1 MKYDTIELNAEL
13 GTQPGYSA
21 MLFSYGIKINGV
33 EFHPEHSLDLTDS
46 VYLSPLHCRLKEV
59 PLNGVR

>member
-1 MKYDTIELNAEL
+1 LRKYFGWFRHFTA
-13 GTQPGYSA
+13 TQSESQLWSRTLSCPY
-21 MLFSYGIKINGV
+21 V
-33 EFHPEHSLDLTDS
+33 EIYITDS